1 MPSKK
6 RMLGP
11 GSRYFDEDRLSHRQY
26 YGKKNDPTKYEKEP
40 VDTEIRN
47 FVPDPDEVGD
57 FEFRLDDFEEKY
69 EKQKRRRSTRL

>member
-11 GSRYFDEDRLSHRQY
+11 GSRYFDEDRLKHRQF
-26 YGKKNDPTKYEKEP
+26 YGKGNDPTKYQREP

-47 FVPDPDEVGD
+47 LVPDPDEVGD
-57 FEFRLDDFEEKY
+57 FDFRLDDFEEEY
-69 EKQKRRRSTRL
+69 EKRKRRRSTRL